1 MFTAGDVGMSKLI
14 DIWLR
19 PRSTIRGIIDSN
31 PTKWVIPLAAL
42 NGAIW
47 YFARVAAIV
56 IPEEQ
61 TPILVRAA
69 VQGAI
74 WGSLGGIL
82 SLFVFGVTMG
92 WAGRRLGG
100 VGRPIEVRAA
110 YAWGRIPAIVGG
122 VVRSLSVATGLTH
135 PVIVPAASGIWGG
148 VTAALNP
155 GTDPLIVSA
164 IIWTLD
170 IWSWIAILLCVA
182 EAHRFSFGRAVE
194 AVLLLAGIATA
205 LGLALIGGLSFRWTF
220 YWPFLGA
227 LLSGFVAWCLVR
239 NSVRPMI
246 PALAVQGAQLSWLL
260 LALFMLFRG
269 NIPTRDILATALQS
283 FPTSQLV
290 DVSIMVA
297 FILWVAYRPSI
308 AAGVVVGLYQLCS
321 SIIEAG
327 DLSPTLSPA
336 DTHGLIMHM
345 VLNFLIIVLLFIGL
359 IRIRRSV
366 GTAPSLITS
375 TLTQSAHRRE

>member
-1 MFTAGDVGMSKLI
+1 MNNLI
-14 DIWLR
+14 GIWLR

-42 NGAIW
+42 NGAVW

-56 IPEEQ
+56 IPEEH

-69 VQGAI
+69 LQGAI

-110 YAWGRIPAIVGG
+110 YAWGRIPTIVSG

-239 NSVRPMI
+239 KSVRPMI
-246 PALAVQGAQLSWLL
+246 PALAVQGGQLFWLL
-260 LALFMLFRG
+260 LALFMLFHG
-269 NIPTRDILATALQS
+269 NIPASDMPAPGLQS
-283 FPTSQLV
+283 LPAGQLV
-290 DVSIMVA
+290 DAGLMAA
-297 FILWVAYRPSI
+297 FIFWVGYRPSI
-308 AAGVVVGLYQLCS
+308 VAGVVVGLYQLIS
-321 SIIEAG
+321 LIVHASN
-327 DLSPTLSPA
+327 LSPTLSPA
-336 DTHGLIMHM
+336 DTHGQIMHM
-345 VLNFLIIVLLFIGL
+345 VLNFLIIVSLLIGL
-359 IRIRRSV
+359 IRRRSV
-366 GTAPSLITS
+366 GTAPSSVDSITIKS
-375 TLTQSAHRRE
+375 QAG